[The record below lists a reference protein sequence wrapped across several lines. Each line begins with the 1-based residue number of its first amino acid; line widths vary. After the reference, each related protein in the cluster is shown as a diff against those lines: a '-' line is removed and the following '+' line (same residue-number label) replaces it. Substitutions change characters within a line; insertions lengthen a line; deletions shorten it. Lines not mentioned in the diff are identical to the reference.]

1 MKKTLYAVIVSIILI
16 FNSLCANSQKPSWS
30 VNPDNFQHSM
40 TIVGEISINT
50 VASTDVNDQI
60 AAFVGTECRGV
71 ANLAFFESNGKYLI
85 YLIVYGNTESEKL
98 EFKLYDASADVVF
111 TPVTNLT
118 FSGNANLG
126 TPDSPF
132 AITNETFEN
141 HAPVFS
147 SSPSVTLVEKNT
159 FVEQQIA
166 QDLDNDE
173 INYAIVGGEDKDL
186 FVLVNNQLQ
195 FISSPEIAKPL
206 DADKNNVY
214 LVDIQATDGKGGTVV
229 QTITVTVQELIQIPT
244 ASLSRTTGSGSV
256 SSTFNVTITFSSAVT
271 GFELSDIVVINGI
284 ASNFVTVSDLV
295 YTADITPNRNG
306 DIVISIPANS
316 VSNPSGNQ
324 TSNLLVVSYLSTAIE
339 HNIADIFTV
348 YPNPSNGE
356 FRVSLKEDGSL
367 YYIEINNVNGQLI
380 YKNITHTM
388 DAVNLTG
395 KKGSFIL
402 TVKKQNGFHKSIPLV
417 LH

>member
-1 MKKTLYAVIVSIILI
+1 MKKTLYTVVVSIILI

-40 TIVGEISINT
+40 TIVGEISINSA
-50 VASTDVNDQI
+50 VSTDVNDQV

-98 EFKLYDASADVVF
+98 EFKLYDASADVVY

-118 FSGNANLG
+118 FSGNTNLG
-126 TPDSPF
+126 SPDSPF
-132 AITNETFEN
+132 AITNTTFEN
-141 HAPVFS
+141 NAPVFS
-147 SSPSVTLVEKNT
+147 SSPTVTLVEKNT

-166 QDLDNDE
+166 QDKDNDV
-173 INYAIVGGEDKDL
+173 INFAIVGGEDKDL

-195 FISSPEIAKPL
+195 FISAPEIAKPL

-214 LVDIQATDGKGGTVV
+214 LVDVQATDGKGGTVV

-244 ASLSRTTGSGSV
+244 TILSRTSGSGSV
-256 SSTFNVTITFSSAVT
+256 SSTFNVTITFSSAVA
-271 GFELSDIVVINGI
+271 GFELSDIVVINGV
-284 ASNFVTVSDLV
+284 ASNFIKVSDFV
-295 YTADITPNRNG
+295 YTADIAPSKNG
-306 DIVISIPANS
+306 DIAISIPANS
-316 VSNPSGNQ
+316 VSNSSGNQ
-324 TSNLLVVSYLSTAIE
+324 TSNLLVVNYLSTAIE
-339 HNIADIFTV
+339 QNTTGFFTV

-367 YYIEINNVNGQLI
+367 YYIEIWNINGQLI
-380 YKNITHTM
+380 HKKTTHTI
-388 DAVNLTG
+388 DDVNLTG

-402 TVKKQNGFHKSIPLV
+402 TVKKQNGFYKSVPLV
-417 LH
+417 VH